1 MSVSFYGGFA
11 PGTMGGGGGGTP
23 GRGIQS
29 IKLDENG
36 QMIITYTDGISEN
49 IGSVIGPRGYTF
61 YPDIVDNTLIWTN
74 DGNLPN
80 PDPFEFPTTSCE
92 CEDDIWGTIGDSES
106 SKGDL
111 EWNDITV

>member
-1 MSVSFYGGFA
+1 MSVSFYGGFT
-11 PGTMGGGGGGTP
+11 PGTMGGGDGTP
-23 GRGIQS
+23 GRGIKS
-29 IKLDENG
+29 IKLNADG

-61 YPDIVDNTLIWTN
+61 YPDIVENTLTWTN

-80 PDPFEFPTTSCE
+80 PEPFKFPTTSCD
-92 CEDDIWGTIGDSES
+92 CKDDTWGTIGDSSS

-111 EWNDITV
+111 EWSDISI